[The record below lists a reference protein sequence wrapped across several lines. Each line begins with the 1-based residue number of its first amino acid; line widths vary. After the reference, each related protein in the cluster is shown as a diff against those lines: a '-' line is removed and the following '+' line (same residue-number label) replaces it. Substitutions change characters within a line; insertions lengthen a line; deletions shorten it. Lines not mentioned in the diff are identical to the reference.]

1 MDKKSLSARIAI
13 IPTPVWVVGTFDKN
27 GKPNAATAAWAGVC
41 CSKPPC
47 VSVSFRKATYT
58 YGNIVEKQC
67 FTVNIPTVPYA
78 KQADYF
84 GLASGRNVDK
94 FAVAGLTPVK
104 GDVVDAPYI
113 DEFPLV
119 LECKVL
125 HTIEI
130 GLHTQF
136 IGEIL
141 DTKVDGSLLSEGGL
155 PDLEDLAFFAFSP
168 DCGTY
173 NRIGPAVGKA
183 FSIGKDL

>member
-1 MDKKSLSARIAI
+1 MKKKSLGARIAI
-13 IPTPVWVVGTFDKN
+13 APTPVWVVGTYDKDE
-27 GKPNAATAAWAGVC
+27 KPNAATTAWAGIC

-47 VSVSFRKATYT
+47 VAVSFRKATYT
-58 YGNIVEKQC
+58 HGNIVDKQC

-84 GLASGRNVDK
+84 GLASGRDVDK

-104 GDVVDAPYI
+104 GDAVDAPYV

-119 LECKVL
+119 LECKLL

-141 DTKVDGSLLSEGGL
+141 DTKVDENLLPEGEL
-155 PDLEDLAFFAFSP
+155 PDVEDLAFFAFSP
-168 DCGTY
+168 GCSTY
-173 NRIGPAVGKA
+173 HRIGPAVGKA
-183 FSIGKDL
+183 FSIGKGI